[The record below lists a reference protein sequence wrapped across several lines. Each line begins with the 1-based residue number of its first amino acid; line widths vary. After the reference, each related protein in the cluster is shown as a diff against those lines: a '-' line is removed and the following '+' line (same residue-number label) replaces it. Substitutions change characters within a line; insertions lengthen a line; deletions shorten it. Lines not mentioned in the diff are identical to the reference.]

1 MIGRT
6 VVAVV
11 VPILFGSALL
21 VGTPAIA
28 KGPKCGK
35 LCSTAITQCKAGCT
49 QTKKKELRACRKT
62 CRKNILTACKKLPE
76 PRSVCSP
83 SGAFLE

>member
-6 VVAVV
+6 VVA
-11 VPILFGSALL
+11 LAATLMLGSTLL
-21 VGTPAIA
+21 VSAPALG

-35 LCSTAITQCKAGCT
+35 LCSTQITSCKAGCT
-49 QTKKKELRACRKT
+49 QTKKKDLRACRKA
-62 CRKNILTACKKLPE
+62 CRKNMLAACKKLPE